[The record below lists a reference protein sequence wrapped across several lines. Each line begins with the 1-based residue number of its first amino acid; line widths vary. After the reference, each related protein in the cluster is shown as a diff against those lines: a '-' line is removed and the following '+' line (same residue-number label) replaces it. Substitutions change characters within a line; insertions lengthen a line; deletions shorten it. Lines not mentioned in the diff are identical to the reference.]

1 MANILGL
8 DIGDARIGVAIADA
22 KTPFPA
28 PLTTL
33 EASEHLASEFA
44 SLLRTNAVQTVV
56 IGYPRNQAGE
66 ATEQTKRVEHIAKL
80 LKIPKHITVVWQDES
95 VTSVKAEEELKRRKK
110 PYQKGDIDALAATYI
125 LEDYIRANPVNAHQA
140 VSGVAAHHAPAT
152 QMKKT
157 HKRSKGKRHYGLWIA
172 AALLGLITAALITMS
187 VWYFSAL
194 QPLTSSDQ
202 YRVVTVQQ
210 GDATADIATKLQ
222 NEKIIKNAQA
232 FTLYVRLNGVNNL
245 QAGSYRLSSAQSV
258 SEIVSIIA
266 GGRVTTVNVLIA
278 PGLRLSQIKAVMIK
292 EGFSE
297 DEIDQALIEVRDHPL
312 LKNYSDSAPLEGYIY
327 PNTYQIEPNTSA
339 TQFLR
344 TVLDTFD
351 KAITPEIRAGLARQ
365 GLTLD
370 QAINLASIVQKEV
383 SEPKVQRT
391 VAQVFIKRLNEGM
404 VLGSDV
410 TYMYAASEFG
420 TVNNPSSSSPYNTRR
435 FQGLP
440 PSPIA
445 NFNLSALQAVA
456 NPTDTDYTYFVA
468 GDDGTT
474 YFSNTLEQHEAYVRR
489 YCIKGCQ

>member
-8 DIGDARIGVAIADA
+8 DIGDVRIGVAIADA

-33 EASEHLASEFA
+33 EASENLASEFA

-80 LKIPKHITVVWQDES
+80 LKIPKHIAVVWQDES

-110 PYQKGDIDALAATYI
+110 PYQKGDVDALAATYI
-125 LEDYIRANPVNAHQA
+125 LEDYIRTMPTIPV
-140 VSGVAAHHAPAT
+140 VHAPAT
-152 QMKKT
+152 ESSTAHKQKKSKKEKKT
-157 HKRSKGKRHYGLWIA
+157 KKHIGLWIVVG
-172 AALLGLITAALITMS
+172 LLGVIVATIISAG

-194 QPLTSSDQ
+194 RPLTSTDQ
-202 YRVVTVQQ
+202 YSVITVQQ
-210 GDATADIATKLQ
+210 GDATANIATKLQ

-258 SEIVSIIA
+258 PEIVSIIA

-297 DEIDQALIEVRDHPL
+297 DEIDQALIDVRDHPL
-312 LKNYSDSAPLEGYIY
+312 LKNYSDSAPIEGYIY
-327 PNTYQIEPNTSA
+327 PNTYQIEPNTTA

-344 TVLDTFD
+344 TVLDTFNT
-351 KAITPEIRAGLARQ
+351 AITPDIRAGIARQ
-365 GLTLD
+365 GLTLE

-383 SEPKVQRT
+383 SDPKVQRT
-391 VAQVFIKRLNEGM
+391 VAQVFIKRINEGM

-456 NPTDTDYTYFVA
+456 SPTDTDYTYFVA

-474 YFSNTLEQHEAYVRR
+474 YFSNTLEQHEAYVRQ